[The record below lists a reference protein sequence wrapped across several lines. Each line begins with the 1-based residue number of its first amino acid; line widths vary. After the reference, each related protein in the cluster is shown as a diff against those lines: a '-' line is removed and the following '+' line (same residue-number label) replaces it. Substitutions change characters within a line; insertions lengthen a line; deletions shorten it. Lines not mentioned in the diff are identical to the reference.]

1 MRFFNSRKRVVVA
14 SLAAVVALLGGG
26 AAFAFFSSTGTGTGS
41 ASVGSASAV
50 SITQDAVGT
59 PVYDSIVAPTPPDT
73 WSMSYGGTNLT
84 QLGNAISLGSSPV
97 ALNNVVVAL
106 DSQACETG
114 SGASC
119 STTPGATFPL
129 PVTLNI
135 YAAPATPGGAVGAP
149 LASDTQTFNIPF
161 RPSASPAQCAAG
173 TYNWSGYPNDGS
185 QWYNAADGK
194 CYYGTSYMAVFNFQ
208 PQHVTIPSS
217 VVYGIAYDAT
227 SGPGSSLNVM
237 LSNEATAISVG
248 SDTNAGNLYA
258 AVGSGANDVGPGEIT
273 CSTATSGFNSYSTT
287 AGANCGLQSPNQDGT
302 VTDIPQVEFNAGSS
316 VSLFPGGPAQPI
328 NFTITNPGSTST
340 YVHTVTIAIA
350 QNSNGNVESAPGVP
364 SSAVSGCLASWF
376 TVNNATD
383 TVNRTIAAGQSLD
396 WVGTASISMPPD
408 NVDNQNACE
417 GATIGLTFTAS

>member
-1 MRFFNSRKRVVVA
+1 MRFFKSRKRVIVA
-14 SLAAVVALLGGG
+14 SLAATVALLGGG
-26 AAFAFFSSTGTGTGS
+26 AAFAFFSSSGTGTGS

-73 WSMSYGGTNLT
+73 WGQSYGGTNLT
-84 QLGNAISLGSSPV
+84 QLGNAISLGSNPV

-114 SGASC
+114 SGVSC

-135 YAAPATPGGAVGAP
+135 YAAPAVPGGAVGTP
-149 LASDTQTFNIPF
+149 LASDTQTFNIPY

-194 CYYGTSYMAVFNFQ
+194 CNYGTSYMAVFNFQ
-208 PQHVTIPSS
+208 PQHVTIPGSI
-217 VVYGIAYDAT
+217 VYGIAFDAT

-237 LSNEATAISVG
+237 LSNETTAISVG

-258 AVGSGANDVGPGEIT
+258 AVGSSWNDVGPGEIT
-273 CSTATSGFNSYSTT
+273 CQTVTSGFNSYST
-287 AGANCGLQSPNQDGT
+287 APGVNCGLQTPNQDGT
-302 VTDIPQVEFNAGSS
+302 TTDIPQVEFNAGSS
-316 VSLFPGGPAQPI
+316 VSLYPGGPAQPI

-350 QNSNGNVESAPGVP
+350 QDGSGNVESTPGV
-364 SSAVSGCLASWF
+364 SGSAVSGCLASWF
-376 TVNNATD
+376 TVNGATD

-396 WVGTASISMPPD
+396 WVGTASISMPAD

-417 GATIGLTFTAS
+417 GATIGLTFTAG